1 MSLVFLIIFTIIF
14 LFLVELLCILFKL
27 TGLQDYKARFQVISI
42 LTGTGYTTKES
53 ELIMQH
59 KKRRELAQW
68 TMILGY
74 IGLATFI
81 PFFMTFIAEFIIDEL
96 KIRAIIL
103 LGAFLFLLITIIRN
117 KRIIMWIDKRIECL
131 LINNKV
137 KNNNKHLWKLI
148 SRSHGF
154 GIYNILV
161 DEECKII
168 GKTLLESKLSEKEII
183 LLNVD
188 RGDDFFSFPKAD
200 FILKEQDNIVIY
212 GKVENI
218 KKIFKL

>member
-1 MSLVFLIIFTIIF
+1 MSLVFLIIFTIVF
-14 LFLVELLCILFKL
+14 LFLVEVLCILFKL

-131 LINNKV
+131 LIDNKV
-137 KNNNKHLWKLI
+137 RNNKHLWTLI

>member
-14 LFLVELLCILFKL
+14 LFLVEILCILFKL

-53 ELIMQH
+53 ELIVQH
-59 KKRRELAQW
+59 KGRRKLAQW

-96 KIRAIIL
+96 KIKAIIL
-103 LGAFLFLLITIIRN
+103 LGIFLFLLIAVIRN
-117 KRIIMWIDKRIECL
+117 KRIIMWLDKKIEYIL
-131 LINNKV
+131 LNNKI
-137 KNNNKHLWKLI
+137 KHNHKHLWTLI

-161 DEECKII
+161 DKDCKII
-168 GKTLLESKLSEKEII
+168 GKTLLESKLSEEEII

-188 RGDDFFSFPKAD
+188 RGNAFFSFPKAD
-200 FILKEQDNIVIY
+200 FILEEDDNIVIY

-218 KKIFKL
+218 KKIFKI